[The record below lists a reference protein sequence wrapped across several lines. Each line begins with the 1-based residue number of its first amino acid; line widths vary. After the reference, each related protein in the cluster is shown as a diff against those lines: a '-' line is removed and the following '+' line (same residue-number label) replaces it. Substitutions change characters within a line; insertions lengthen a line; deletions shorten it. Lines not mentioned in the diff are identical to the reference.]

1 MALGD
6 VKSPIRDTFICNEVH
21 LPQETF
27 TKIINERGLNVEI
40 EARNC
45 SLRSAGVALSSGHL
59 LDYAPCQKCDGY
71 CPLCG
76 RLLDDEE
83 YENGHCLK
91 CGWDWESGPFAPPE
105 PECYCWE
112 IALPAI
118 YKKDENYGSIDIHD
132 IRGRERCRR

>member
-1 MALGD
+1 MSEEPKEKVACLCRKHGRQ
-6 VKSPIRDTFICNEVH
+6 VGERSEHT
-21 LPQETF
+21 QEC
-27 TKIINERGLNVEI
+27 I
-40 EARNC
+40 EAFAKYEKELFEFSAKYPNYCRECNAFGGGYQ
-45 SLRSAGVALSSGHL
+45 SFDPSPAGVALSSGHL

-83 YENGHCLK
+83 YDNGHCLR

-112 IALPAI
+112 IAL
-118 YKKDENYGSIDIHD
+118 
-132 IRGRERCRR
+132 